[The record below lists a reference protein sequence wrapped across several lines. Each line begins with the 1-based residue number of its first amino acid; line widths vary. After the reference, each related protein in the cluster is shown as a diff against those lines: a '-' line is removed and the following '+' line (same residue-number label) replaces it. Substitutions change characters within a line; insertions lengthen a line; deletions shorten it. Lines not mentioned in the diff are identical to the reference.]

1 MATPTTSQADFVT
14 DWRFTINGVDAN
26 PVDLAAALDD
36 RSRLENVL
44 VSAEQAKQ
52 RQKYHQAQF
61 QQATRDLE
69 DAIDEGRAL
78 HTKIRNFIRAVYGL
92 TSEKLVEFK
101 LKPRRSKKKPSQTG
115 PTLPETAA
123 PETDGTIQK

>member
-1 MATPTTSQADFVT
+1 MATTSQADFVT
-14 DWRFTINGVDAN
+14 DWRFTITGVDAN
-26 PVDLAAALDD
+26 PGDLAAAQED
-36 RSRLENVL
+36 RLRLGSVL
-44 VSAEQAKQ
+44 LNAEEAKQ
-52 RQKYHQAQF
+52 RQKYHQAKF

-69 DAIDEGRAL
+69 DAIDEGRVL
-78 HTKIRNFIRAVYGL
+78 HTQIRNYIRAVYGL

-115 PTLPETAA
+115 PTPTETAA

>member
-1 MATPTTSQADFVT
+1 MATTSQADFVT
-14 DWRFTINGVDAN
+14 DWRFTITGVDAN
-26 PVDLAAALDD
+26 SVDLAAAMGD
-36 RSRLENVL
+36 RMLLEGEL
-44 VSAEQAKQ
+44 VSAEQAKL
-52 RQKYHQAQF
+52 RQKYHQAKF

-69 DAIDEGRAL
+69 DAIDKGRVL

-101 LKPRRSKKKPSQTG
+101 LQPRRSKKKPSQTG
-115 PTLPETAA
+115 PTPTETAA

>member
-1 MATPTTSQADFVT
+1 MATTSQADFVT
-14 DWRFTINGVDAN
+14 DWRFTITGVDAN
-26 PVDLAAALDD
+26 PVDLAAAMDD
-36 RSRLENVL
+36 RLLLEGEL
-44 VSAEQAKQ
+44 VSAEQAKL
-52 RQKYHQAQF
+52 RQKYHQAKF

-69 DAIDEGRAL
+69 DAIDKGRVL

-101 LKPRRSKKKPSQTG
+101 LQPRRSKKKPSQTG
-115 PTLPETAA
+115 PTPTETAA

>member
-1 MATPTTSQADFVT
+1 MATTSQADFVT
-14 DWRFTINGVDAN
+14 DWRFTITGVDAN
-26 PVDLAAALDD
+26 AVDLAAARED
-36 RSRLENVL
+36 RVSLEGVL
-44 VSAEQAKQ
+44 VSAEEAKQ

-69 DAIDEGRAL
+69 LAIDDGRAL

-92 TSEKLVEFK
+92 SSEKLVEFK
-101 LKPRRSKKKPSQTG
+101 LKPRRKSKKKPSQPDPN
-115 PTLPETAA
+115 PTETAA